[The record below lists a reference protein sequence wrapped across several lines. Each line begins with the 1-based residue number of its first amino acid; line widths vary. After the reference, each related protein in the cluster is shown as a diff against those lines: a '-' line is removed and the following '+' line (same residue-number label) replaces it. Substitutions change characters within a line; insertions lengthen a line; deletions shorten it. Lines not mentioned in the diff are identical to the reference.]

1 MENHSKYRVVAKA
14 VKHHGDAGEQVY
26 RASYRIL
33 DHIGEEIEASTG
45 TNDFQ
50 DITSAFNEAFALGH
64 ERLRVVGADS
74 IGDDELASSP
84 SAAAG
89 SRA

>member
-14 VKHHGDAGEQVY
+14 VKHHDAAGEQVY

-33 DHIGEEIEASTG
+33 DHIGEEIESSTG
-45 TNDFQ
+45 TNDFI

-64 ERLRVVGADS
+64 ERLR
-74 IGDDELASSP
+74 EL
-84 SAAAG
+84 G
-89 SRA
+89 VETVQ

>member
-1 MENHSKYRVVAKA
+1 MENQSKYRVVAKA
-14 VKHHGDAGEQVY
+14 VKHNGQAGEQVY

-45 TNDFQ
+45 TNDFS

-64 ERLRVVGADS
+64 ERLR
-74 IGDDELASSP
+74 EL
-84 SAAAG
+84 G
-89 SRA
+89 VDTVQ

>member
-1 MENHSKYRVVAKA
+1 VENHSKYRVVAKA
-14 VKHHGDAGEQVY
+14 VKHNGQAGEQVY

-45 TNDFQ
+45 TNDFS

-64 ERLRVVGADS
+64 ERLR
-74 IGDDELASSP
+74 EL
-84 SAAAG
+84 G
-89 SRA
+89 VDTVQ

>member
-14 VKHHGDAGEQVY
+14 VKHHGAAGEPVY

-33 DHIGEEIEASTG
+33 DHIGEEIEANTG

-64 ERLRVVGADS
+64 ERLREMGVDTVQ
-74 IGDDELASSP
+74 
-84 SAAAG
+84 
-89 SRA
+89 

>member
-1 MENHSKYRVVAKA
+1 MVAKA
-14 VKHHGDAGEQVY
+14 VKHNGQAGEQVY

-45 TNDFQ
+45 TNDFS

-64 ERLRVVGADS
+64 ERLR
-74 IGDDELASSP
+74 EL
-84 SAAAG
+84 G
-89 SRA
+89 VDTVQ

>member
-1 MENHSKYRVVAKA
+1 VENHSKYRVVAKA
-14 VKHHGDAGEQVY
+14 VKHHGVAGEQVY

-33 DHIGEEIEASTG
+33 DHIGEEIEANTG

-64 ERLRVVGADS
+64 ERLREMGVDTVQ
-74 IGDDELASSP
+74 
-84 SAAAG
+84 
-89 SRA
+89 

>member
-14 VKHHGDAGEQVY
+14 VKYDNAGEQVY
-26 RASYRIL
+26 RSSYRIL

-45 TNDFQ
+45 TNDFV

-64 ERLRVVGADS
+64 ERLR
-74 IGDDELASSP
+74 EL
-84 SAAAG
+84 G
-89 SRA
+89 VDTIQ

>member
-1 MENHSKYRVVAKA
+1 VENHSKYRVVAKA
-14 VKHHGDAGEQVY
+14 VKHNGLAGEQVY

-45 TNDFQ
+45 TNDFV

-64 ERLRVVGADS
+64 ERLR
-74 IGDDELASSP
+74 EL
-84 SAAAG
+84 G
-89 SRA
+89 VDTVQ

>member
-1 MENHSKYRVVAKA
+1 VENHSKYRVVAKA

-45 TNDFQ
+45 THDFQ

-64 ERLRVVGADS
+64 ERLREMGVET
-74 IGDDELASSP
+74 IQ
-84 SAAAG
+84 
-89 SRA
+89 

>member
-14 VKHHGDAGEQVY
+14 VKHHDDAGEQVY

-64 ERLRVVGADS
+64 ERLREMGVET
-74 IGDDELASSP
+74 IQ
-84 SAAAG
+84 
-89 SRA
+89 